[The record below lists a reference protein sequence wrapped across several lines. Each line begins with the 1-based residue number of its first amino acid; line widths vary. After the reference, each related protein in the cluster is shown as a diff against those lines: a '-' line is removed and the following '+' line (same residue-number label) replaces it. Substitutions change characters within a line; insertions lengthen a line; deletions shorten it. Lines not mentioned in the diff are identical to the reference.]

1 MNKYETVMLE
11 TDRLILKKGTS
22 KDCIKVY
29 EYDLLKCRGIG
40 GEDVIVKSDKEI
52 DFIGDNPN
60 AYYKECIEDKRYDW
74 FIYLKDGSPIG
85 NITADRVDENNNS
98 IELSYNLHPNYW
110 KKGYMTEAVTCVMD
124 YLFSIGFDN
133 IIIGYDTGNYRSK
146 NIADKLGFDYFIT
159 NKNVYMKNDYSIDSI
174 KMIMSKEKWNDI
186 NKANH
191 SRK

>member
-29 EYDLLKCRGIG
+29 EYDLLKCRNIG
-40 GEDVIVKSDKEI
+40 GEDVIVKSDKVI
-52 DFIGDNPN
+52 DFIGDDSD
-60 AYYKECIEDKRYDW
+60 AYYKECMEEKVIDW

-85 NITADRVDENNNS
+85 NLMAHNVNENNSS
-98 IELSYNLHPNYW
+98 IELSYNLHPDYW

-124 YLFSIGFDN
+124 YLFSVGFDN

-146 NIADKLGFDYFIT
+146 NIADKLGFDYFKT
-159 NKNVYMKNDYSIDSI
+159 NKNVYMKNGYSIDSI
-174 KMIMSKEKWNDI
+174 KMIMSKEKWKDI
-186 NKANH
+186 G
-191 SRK
+191 RKSVR

>member
-11 TDRLILKKGTS
+11 TDRLILKKGTG

-40 GEDVIVKSDKEI
+40 GEDVIVKSDKKI
-52 DFIGDNPN
+52 DFIGDNPDD
-60 AYYKECIEDKRYDW
+60 YYKECMEEKVIDW

-85 NITADRVDENNNS
+85 NLMAHKVNEDNNS
-98 IELSYNLHPNYW
+98 IELSYNLHPDYW

-124 YLFSIGFDN
+124 YLFNIGFDN

-146 NIADKLGFDYFIT
+146 NIVDKLGFDYFIT
-159 NKNVYMKNDYSIDSI
+159 NKNVYMKNGYNIDSI
-174 KMIMSKEKWNDI
+174 KMIMNKDKWKDI
-186 NKANH
+186 G
-191 SRK
+191 RKSVR